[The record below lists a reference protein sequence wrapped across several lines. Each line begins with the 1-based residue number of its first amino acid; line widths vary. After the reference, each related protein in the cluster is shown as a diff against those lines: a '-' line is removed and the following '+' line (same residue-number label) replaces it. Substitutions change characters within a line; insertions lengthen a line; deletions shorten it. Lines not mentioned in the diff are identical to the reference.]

1 MDFAFRCRSVMILTM
16 EEAVILLAWSVNL
29 LVGIGLALLGVA
41 MMRRP
46 QRVWVGI
53 RIARTPEEV
62 AKVRRANLAIG
73 PWILLLGLVEIL
85 SGPAAMVIGIPDLML
100 AVGGL
105 ATLLVAIGVVVLAAI
120 LSR

>member
-1 MDFAFRCRSVMILTM
+1 MILTM

>member
-1 MDFAFRCRSVMILTM
+1 MILTM
-16 EEAVILLAWSVNL
+16 ESAVIFLAWSVNL
-29 LVGIGLALLGVA
+29 LVGTGLALLGFA
-41 MMRRP
+41 MIRRP

-73 PWILLLGLVEIL
+73 PWIALLGLIEIL
-85 SGPAAMVIGIPDLML
+85 SGPAAMLLGISDLML

-105 ATLLVAIGVVVLAAI
+105 AMLLIAIGVVLVAAI

>member
-1 MDFAFRCRSVMILTM
+1 MESV
-16 EEAVILLAWSVNL
+16 VIFLAWSVNL
-29 LVGIGLALLGVA
+29 LVGAGLVLLGIA

-53 RIARTPEEV
+53 RIARTAEEV
-62 AKVRRANLAIG
+62 ARVRRANLAIG
-73 PWILLLGLVEIL
+73 PWIILLGLVEIF
-85 SGPAAMVIGIPDLML
+85 SGPIAMVMGVSDLML

-105 ATLLVAIGVVVLAAI
+105 ATLLLAIGVVVLAAI